1 MYQPNEPLLGQRAAI
16 ILLLGVLAALGAAV
30 LTIAADGA
38 PAGAA
43 LAAGTAFAGAV
54 LFFNTII
61 G

>member
-1 MYQPNEPLLGQRAAI
+1 MSRINKPLLGQRAAI
-16 ILLLGVLAALGAAV
+16 ILLLGALTALGAGILAH
-30 LTIAADGA
+30 AADGA

-43 LAAGTAFAGAV
+43 LAAGTAFAGSV